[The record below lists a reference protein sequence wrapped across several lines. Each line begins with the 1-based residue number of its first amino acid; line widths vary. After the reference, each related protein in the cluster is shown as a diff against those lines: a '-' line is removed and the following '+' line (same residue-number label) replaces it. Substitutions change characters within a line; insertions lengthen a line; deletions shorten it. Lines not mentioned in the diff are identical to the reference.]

1 LLKVKIM
8 PDGNYVHKADWHSC
22 QNKLRTAEEAQAEY
36 QGLAQEK
43 SRHAGGKSRHAALND
58 LEFFAA
64 HPGYEFRLREHL
76 EDAPISGRFPAGTRP
91 AVIVRLTAK
100 NDDGTPRAV
109 EARAIGIAFPTDT
122 DDDRT
127 TWQQVWPI
135 IIDNG
140 GGADVLVR
148 ELRGPYADG
157 ESEFLH
163 LWSGPWYS
171 IDPLSPPHPKH
182 SVGWGWWKP

>member
-1 LLKVKIM
+1 LPSLLKVKIM

-43 SRHAGGKSRHAALND
+43 SRHAALKD

-64 HPGYEFRLREHL
+64 HPGYEFRLREHP

-100 NDDGTPRAV
+100 NDNGTPLAV

-122 DDDRT
+122 DDDRD
-127 TWQQVWPI
+127 TWRQVWPI
-135 IIDNG
+135 IIDNVG
-140 GGADVLVR
+140 LASAR
-148 ELRGPYADG
+148 PLRGPEADG